1 MAINPLQHVQP
12 GDLITSAWANG
23 VVDEINA
30 IVAQLAAL
38 GSPPDA
44 PPSTSGPPV
53 LTTRSPLGDVHV
65 NDNLTLFGQ
74 NFTPRHND
82 LTRVNFGSVQIPD
95 SQFLLGSSDT
105 QLRFTVPD
113 VPPGPVNISVS
124 TPQGTSVHVLSVN
137 VAAAAAPQ
145 GGTVHVDTANDPN
158 NPPKPLP
165 NQPLQLQWKVSS
177 DTISP
182 DDYTF
187 DITFSEVT
195 PSTQTW
201 SATLNAN
208 EQTIDPNAPFTVVAT
223 VQVPSGGSAKA
234 TLTATSTTDST
245 RHDSNTLPLAVNV
258 STPTSDPRIALR
270 VVDPQPD
277 FDNHGNPNNAF
288 LTYDGTNPVI
298 NVVKNASAIV
308 EMQVH
313 FSDTTATPP
322 LNYRFFSQV
331 ADTAHWSAGTA
342 DPATLVQM
350 ALGGTTTVIFNL
362 SNLATDAATNETQIT
377 VSAAKLK
384 PDLTTDD
391 YVSFTPVTLRNAG

>member
-1 MAINPLQHVQP
+1 
-12 GDLITSAWANG
+12 
-23 VVDEINA
+23 
-30 IVAQLAAL
+30 
-38 GSPPDA
+38 
-44 PPSTSGPPV
+44 V

-82 LTRVNFGSVQIPD
+82 LTRVNFGTVQIPD

-105 QLRFTVPD
+105 QLRFTVPN

-137 VAAAAAPQ
+137 VAAAVAPQ

-165 NQPLQLQWKVSS
+165 NQPLQLQGKVSS

-245 RHDSNTLPLAVNV
+245 RHESNTLPLAVNV

-331 ADTAHWSAGTA
+331 EDTAHWSAGTA